1 MSRSIRM
8 LAVLLL
14 LATGC
19 VSIGGQGADGTA
31 VGPMDQVRL
40 ERIFESQ
47 VEKIAGG
54 AGYLRSQVDGVD
66 VVLISDPATDR
77 MQLIVPVP
85 LTETVG
91 VPHLVGM
98 LQANFHHGLDASYAL
113 SDGVIYATFAHRLS
127 TLTEEDFIGGYRQAL
142 DLARRFGDVTDGI
155 DLDGGR

>member
-1 MSRSIRM
+1 MRRSIRL

-14 LATGC
+14 LPTGC
-19 VSIGGQGADGTA
+19 VSIGGAGAGGPA
-31 VGPMDQVRL
+31 SGPMDQVRL
-40 ERIFESQ
+40 ERIFEDQ

-66 VVLISDPATDR
+66 VVLISDPDTDR

-98 LQANFHHGLDASYAL
+98 LQANFHHGLDARYAL
-113 SDGVIYATFAHRLS
+113 SDGIIYATFAHRLS
-127 TLTEEDFIGGYRQAL
+127 TLTRDDFIAGYRQAL
-142 DLARRFGDVTDGI
+142 DLARRFGEVADGI

>member
-1 MSRSIRM
+1 M
-8 LAVLLL
+8 LAVLILL
-14 LATGC
+14 STGC
-19 VSIGGQGADGTA
+19 VSIGGQSADGTA
-31 VGPMDQVRL
+31 VVSMDQVRL
-40 ERIFESQ
+40 ERIFENQ

-98 LQANFHHGLDASYAL
+98 LQANFHHGLDAVCPL
-113 SDGVIYATFAHRLS
+113 RRRDLRDVRHRLS
-127 TLTEEDFIGGYRQAL
+127 TLTEDDFIGAT
-142 DLARRFGDVTDGI
+142 ARPSISRVDSGT
-155 DLDGGR
+155 